1 MDKVKVYLPGV
12 SWVLSEGDCVRSF
25 YDKVHMRY
33 KDSDRCHHASIMVLM
48 LLHSLHILGLLSFLN
63 FFYYEIVDMIA
74 TPSFVKKVIFDKKKI
89 YGFSDQSLC
98 SEYLRNYSK
107 CIQMVL

>member
-74 TPSFVKKVIFDKKKI
+74 TPSFVKKVIFDKKI